1 MISFYQS
8 AMIPG
13 FQLLKPANFLPK
25 EYTQSSRALMALP
38 VQPLHLC
45 HLQLHTVLGNFIVWC
60 LPELSW
66 RSSSASTLLS
76 FCPISLTIPK
86 FYIQSTKDLAACADL
101 LAFFFNLFVCFSKES
116 FTVQQQLTQYFKT
129 GYVEHTNCEPTET
142 ICLCLG
148 VLHRNLYTT
157 MSGLLNFF
165 NSFYTGILF
174 STSLPQFLSLHQI

>member
-1 MISFYQS
+1 MISFYYN

-13 FQLLKPANFLPK
+13 FQLLKPANVLPMVS
-25 EYTQSSRALMALP
+25 TQPARALMALL

-45 HLQLHTVLGNFIVWC
+45 HLQLHTVLGNFIIWC
-60 LPELSW
+60 LPELSR
-66 RSSSASTLLS
+66 RSSSASKLLS

-86 FYIQSTKDLAACADL
+86 FYIQSTKDLTACSDL
-101 LAFFFNLFVCFSKES
+101 LALFCLFVCFSREG
-116 FTVQQQLTQYFKT
+116 FTVQQQLAQYFKT

-148 VLHRNLYTT
+148 VLHRKLYTT